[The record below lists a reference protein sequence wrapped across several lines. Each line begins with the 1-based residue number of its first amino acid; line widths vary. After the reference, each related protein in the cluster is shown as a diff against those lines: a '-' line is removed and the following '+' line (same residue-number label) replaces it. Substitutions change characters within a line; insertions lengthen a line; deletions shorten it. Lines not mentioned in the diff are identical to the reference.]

1 MKKLTRR
8 EFLKASAAAGAMLPL
23 ACVTAETGEKPPVA
37 GNAMPRRKLGKTGVP
52 VTIVGLGCAYIAVKN
67 IDTRGIVE
75 TALDSGVRYFDTAPG
90 YGGYSEG
97 SEEALGP
104 LLADVRDE
112 VFLVTKLDHTSAK
125 EAETDLQESLKRLKT
140 DHVDLL
146 LLHGVGLPGDWKDV
160 ERICAEDGALAYLRK
175 AKRDGLT
182 RFIGMSVHQP
192 HWHAR
197 QVLKRAEDLDVVMPF
212 VNHMAM
218 ATDSTTGATQ
228 KAHRVANKAIVK
240 DTGNII
246 THCHKMG
253 MGIVAM
259 KVLGGGGQL
268 AKDYDRSFRYA
279 LSMPGVACATIGMK
293 SPEEV
298 RRAVRAAKEF
308 RPLTPDEMKEA
319 TKDGAALIRERAVEY
334 AQFRSHFARDA
345 GSA

>member
-1 MKKLTRR
+1 MKQLTRR

-23 ACVTAETGEKPPVA
+23 ACVAAENNNAPATAGP
-37 GNAMPRRKLGKTGVP
+37 GLLRRKLGKTGVS
-52 VTIVGLGCAYIAVKN
+52 VTILGLGCAHIAGEN
-67 IDTRGIVE
+67 IDTRAIVE
-75 TALDSGVRYFDTAPG
+75 TALDGGVRYFDTAPN
-90 YGGYSEG
+90 YKG

-112 VFLVTKLDHTSAK
+112 IFLVTKLDHTSAK
-125 EAETDLQESLKRLKT
+125 EAEMDLQESLKRLKT

-146 LLHGVGLPGDWKDV
+146 LFHGVGLPNDWKDA
-160 ERICAEDGALAYLRK
+160 ERVCAEDGALTYLRK

-192 HWHAR
+192 HGPALH
-197 QVLKRAEDLDVVMPF
+197 VLKEAEDLDVLMPF
-212 VNHMAM
+212 ANPMAI
-218 ATDSTTGATQ
+218 A
-228 KAHRVANKAIVK
+228 K
-240 DTGNII
+240 DTDDII
-246 THCHKMG
+246 ARCHKMG

-259 KVLGGGGQL
+259 KVLGGNGQL

-279 LSMPGVACATIGMK
+279 LSIPGVACAPIGLK

-308 RPLTPDEMKEA
+308 RPLTPDEMKQA
-319 TKDGAALIRERAVEY
+319 TKVGAALVRERTVEY
-334 AQFRSHFARDA
+334 AQFRSHFRWDA

>member
-23 ACVTAETGEKPPVA
+23 ACVMAENNDAPAPAATGLL
-37 GNAMPRRKLGKTGVP
+37 RRKLGKTGVP
-52 VTIVGLGCAYIAVKN
+52 VTILGLGCAYIAGEN
-67 IDTRGIVE
+67 INTRGIVE
-75 TALDSGVRYFDTAPG
+75 TALDGGVRYFDTAPN
-90 YGGYSEG
+90 YKG

-112 VFLVTKLDHTSAK
+112 VFLVTKLDHTGAK
-125 EAETDLQESLKRLKT
+125 EAEMDLQESLKRLKT
-140 DHVDLL
+140 DRVDLL
-146 LLHGVGLPGDWKDV
+146 LLHGVGLSGDWQDA
-160 ERICAEDGALAYLRK
+160 ERICAEAGALTYLRK

-192 HWHAR
+192 HSHALH
-197 QVLKRAEDLDVVMPF
+197 VLKEAEDLDVVMPF
-212 VNHMAM
+212 VNHMAI
-218 ATDSTTGATQ
+218 A
-228 KAHRVANKAIVK
+228 K
-240 DTGNII
+240 DTDDII
-246 THCHKMG
+246 APCHKMG

-268 AKDYDRSFRYA
+268 AKDYDRSFRYP
-279 LSMPGVACATIGMK
+279 LSVPGVACAPVGVK

-319 TKDGAALIRERAVEY
+319 TKAGAALIRDRSVEY
-334 AQFRSHFARDA
+334 AQFRSHFGWDA